1 MNQNFQFFVAMN
13 TPFAASSV
21 HLAPLSDV
29 DDGYNDIISLR
40 GQHGGKI
47 RMARLLLNLDD
58 GTFFQENGEVRQNLP
73 IDYIKV
79 SEWEL
84 RPRVKANPI
93 REVDE
98 SMLNTTLR
106 RESDAAIT
114 GVGVK

>member
-21 HLAPLSDV
+21 HLAPLSDL

-84 RPRVKANPI
+84 RPRVKANTI
-93 REVDE
+93 IKKVAADITSTSSRAGR
-98 SMLNTTLR
+98 LAIGICR
-106 RESDAAIT
+106 R
-114 GVGVK
+114 